1 MIDVGCG
8 GLKATH
14 VEQAPIEQHSMFSYV
29 DMFLSKVPSTLSWW
43 TNGQRCKSFIR
54 IQ

>member
-14 VEQAPIEQHSMFSYV
+14 VEQTPIEQYPVFPYI
-29 DMFLSKVPSTLSWW
+29 DMFLSKVPSTLS
-43 TNGQRCKSFIR
+43 
-54 IQ
+54 